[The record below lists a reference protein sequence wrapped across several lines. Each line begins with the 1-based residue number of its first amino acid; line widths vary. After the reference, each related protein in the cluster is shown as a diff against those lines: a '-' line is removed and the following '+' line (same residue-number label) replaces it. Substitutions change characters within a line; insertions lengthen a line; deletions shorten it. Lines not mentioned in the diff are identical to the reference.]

1 MNMKKIFMMVVAA
14 MFVSSSMNAQNGYDD
29 TKHEVAISYGG
40 LSTSQWVDIFETIG
54 GLMVGMNLENEV
66 VTGPISAEYFY
77 HTKNWLV
84 IGGIFVFGQS
94 KQDVYSSI
102 TDSYFGSY
110 TNTYLT
116 LMPAVKMDWLRR
128 KHFGMY
134 SKVALGATLRTE
146 STDYDDEHKE
156 DEMKSESNVH
166 FNCQVSLLGIE
177 AGTTRLRAFAELGFG
192 EQGTG
197 LVGLRY
203 KF

>member
-1 MNMKKIFMMVVAA
+1 
-14 MFVSSSMNAQNGYDD
+14 
-29 TKHEVAISYGG
+29 
-40 LSTSQWVDIFETIG
+40 
-54 GLMVGMNLENEV
+54 
-66 VTGPISAEYFY
+66 
-77 HTKNWLV
+77 
-84 IGGIFVFGQS
+84 
-94 KQDVYSSI
+94 
-102 TDSYFGSY
+102 
-110 TNTYLT
+110 
-116 LMPAVKMDWLRR
+116 MPAVKMDWLRR

-166 FNCQVSLLGIE
+166 INCQVSLLGIE

>member
-1 MNMKKIFMMVVAA
+1 MKKIFMMVVAA

-40 LSTSQWVDIFETIG
+40 LSTSQWLDIYESMAG
-54 GLMVGMNLENEV
+54 AMVGMSLENET
-66 VTGPISAEYFY
+66 VTGSISAEYFY
-77 HTKNWLV
+77 HFKNWLGV
-84 IGGIFVFGQS
+84 GGIFAFGQS
-94 KQDVYSSI
+94 KQDVYSNI
-102 TDSYFGSY
+102 TKNNIGSY

-116 LMPAVKMDWLRR
+116 LMPAVKMDWLRK

-134 SKVALGATLRTE
+134 SKIGLGATLRTE
-146 STDYDDEHKE
+146 STDYDDEHKK
-156 DEMKSESNVH
+156 DEMKSESDIHINW
-166 FNCQVSLLGIE
+166 QVSFLGIE
-177 AGTTRLRAFAELGFG
+177 AGGTKFRVFAELGFG

>member
-1 MNMKKIFMMVVAA
+1 MKKIFMMVVAA
-14 MFVSSSMNAQNGYDD
+14 MFVSISMNAQNGYDD

-77 HTKNWLV
+77 HTKNWLG

-94 KQDVYSSI
+94 KQDVYSRI

-166 FNCQVSLLGIE
+166 INCQVSLLGIE